1 MVGNRRRSVGLSLLS
16 LIASASAQSSS
27 SYTDSGNGITFEGIT
42 DSVYGVQYGF
52 VFPPAASSGTQP
64 TDFIAEIVAPVAAKW
79 IGVAL
84 GGAMIGDLLLVAWPN
99 ANAIVSSTR
108 MATCAHSLPFSGPTI
123 TNLPST
129 AVNATHWKWVFH
141 CQNCTTWGG
150 TSSMPTTSSGV
161 LAWAYSTVAVNDP
174 SDPDSDFAEH
184 TDFGFFGM
192 DYADAHASSAD
203 YANYLAGKAGSGGGG
218 TTTTSVPPTSTT
230 STATPTGTATAY
242 DYIVVGAG
250 PGGIIAADRLSEA
263 GKKVL
268 LLERGGPSTG
278 ETGGKYEAPWTK
290 GTGLTKFDVPGLFES
305 MFTDPNPAF
314 WWCNDITVFAG
325 CLVGGGTSIN
335 GALYWLPADSDFST
349 GNGWPSGWQA
359 HQTYTNKLVARLPS
373 SDHPSTDGK
382 RYLEQSYN
390 VAEKLIRPMGFTN
403 AAINDN
409 PNFKDHAYG
418 YSAFDFIGG
427 KRGGPVATYLQ
438 TAEKRPNFTLKQ
450 YVYVQNLVR
459 TGGTVTG
466 VRTNDTSLGPNGI
479 IPLTPNGRVVLSAG
493 AYGTSR
499 ILFASGIGP
508 SDQLAIV
515 QQNPTYSAWLPK
527 SSDFINLPVGM
538 NVSDNPSINLVFT
551 HPDIDAY
558 ENWANVWANPRPA
571 DAAQYLKDF
580 SGVFA
585 GASPKMNFW
594 EALGGSDGRTRYL
607 QGTVRPGAA
616 SVNTTNA
623 YNASQIFTITT
634 YLSQGITSRGRI
646 GITAS
651 MNAQPIVQPWFQD
664 PVDQQVLTTAI
675 KNLVSGVAN
684 VPNLTMITPDNHMT
698 IDQYIAAYDR
708 ATMNSNHWA
717 TRMFYLYQLQVGAAK
732 IGTSSATAVVD
743 SNVKVFNT
751 NNLFVVDASI
761 IPSLPVGNP
770 HGMLMSAAE
779 HAVAN
784 ILALSGGP

>member
-1 MVGNRRRSVGLSLLS
+1 MFARRRSLGLSLLS
-16 LIASASAQSSS
+16 LIAGASAQSSS
-27 SYTDSGNGITFEGIT
+27 SFTDPVNGITFQGIT

-52 VFPPAASSGTQP
+52 VFPPVASSGSQP

-79 IGVAL
+79 VGVAL

-99 ANAIVSSTR
+99 GNSIVTSTR
-108 MATCAHSLPFSGPTI
+108 FATGYVQPEPFAGPTI
-123 TNLPST
+123 TQLPSST
-129 AVNATHWKWVFH
+129 VNSTHWHLTIH
-141 CQNCTTWGG
+141 CENCTTWGG

-161 LAWAYSTVAVNDP
+161 LAWAYSSVAVNDP
-174 SDPDSDFAEH
+174 SDPDSDFQEH

-192 DYADAHASSAD
+192 DYADAHASTSD
-203 YANYLAGKAGSGGGG
+203 YANYLAGKGGSGGGSTTTTTPPTTTT
-218 TTTTSVPPTSTT
+218 TTTTSASPTV
-230 STATPTGTATAY
+230 TATAY

-250 PGGIIAADRLSEA
+250 PGGIITADRLSEA

-268 LLERGGPSTG
+268 LLERGGPSTA
-278 ETGGKYEAPWTK
+278 ETGGWYKAPWAQNTD
-290 GTGLTKFDVPGLFES
+290 LTKFDVPGLFET

-325 CLVGGGTSIN
+325 CLIGGGTSIN
-335 GALYWLPADSDFST
+335 GALYWYPPDSDFST
-349 GNGWPSGWQA
+349 ANGWPSGWQNHA
-359 HQTYTNKLVARLPS
+359 PYTNKLSARLPS
-373 SDHPSTDGK
+373 TDHPSTDGK

-390 VAEKLIRPMGFTN
+390 VAEQLLKPMGFN
-403 AAINDN
+403 AGTINDN
-409 PNFKDHAYG
+409 PNNKDHIYG
-418 YSAFDFIGG
+418 YSAFDFIDG

-438 TAEKRPNFTLKQ
+438 TAQARPNFTLKQ

-571 DAAQYLKDF
+571 DAAQYIKDQ
-580 SGVFA
+580 SGVLA
-585 GASPKMNFW
+585 SASPRMNFW
-594 EALGGSDGRTRYL
+594 EALGGSDGKTRYL

-664 PVDQQVLTTAI
+664 PVDQAVLTQAI
-675 KNLVSGVAN
+675 KNLVGGIAN

-698 IDQYIAAYDR
+698 IDQYINAYDR
-708 ATMNSNHWA
+708 ATMNSNHW
-717 TRMFYLYQLQVGAAK
+717 VGAAK
-732 IGTSSATAVVD
+732 IGTSSASAVVD

-761 IPSLPVGNP
+761 IPSLPMGNP